1 MIYLRGEKN
10 KFDMLVDGKEFIVF
24 GGDDNDKFTN
34 N

>member
-24 GGDDNDKFTN
+24 GGYDNDKFTN